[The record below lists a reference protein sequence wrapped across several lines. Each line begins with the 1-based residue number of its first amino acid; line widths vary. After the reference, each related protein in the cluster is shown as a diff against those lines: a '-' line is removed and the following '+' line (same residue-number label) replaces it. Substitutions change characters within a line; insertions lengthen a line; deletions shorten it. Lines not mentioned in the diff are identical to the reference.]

1 MTNPEISADN
11 STTQAAANTQSAH
24 RARGVTVPQ
33 GFRAASVKAGIKPSG
48 KTDLALVVND
58 GPEFSAAGVFTRNR
72 VVAAPVKVSREALAD
87 GQLRAVLYN
96 AGNANAC
103 NGALGLRDAQQ
114 MQTDLADLLN
124 FDSNHVAVCSTGLIG
139 EPMPMDNVSAGI
151 EKLPGVLGDSPD
163 HGEGAARAIMTTDTT
178 VKQTVVEGDGWSLGG
193 MGKGVG
199 MMAPSLATMLVCL
212 TTDLSATPEQLTI
225 ALQKATALTFDT
237 LDVDGSTSTNDTVV
251 LMANGASG
259 ETATQEALNEAVL
272 AACADLADQL
282 QADAEGVTKRVKIT
296 VEGTT
301 DDVQALN
308 AARTL
313 GRDNLFKCAMFGSDP
328 NWGRVLAAVGMADA
342 DMDPDNISVYFNNH
356 AVCKATTGTPA
367 AREVDL
373 SGADIDVRVDLGT
386 GGPGSAFVRTTDLSH
401 DYVEINS
408 AYSS

>member
-1 MTNPEISADN
+1 MTNPESSADS
-11 STTQAAANTQSAH
+11 STPQVGANRESAH
-24 RARGVTVPQ
+24 SARGVTVPQ

-114 MQTDLADLLN
+114 MQTELAELLN

-139 EPMPMDNVSAGI
+139 EPMPMDAVSAGI
-151 EKLPGVLGDSPD
+151 EKLPGVLGNSPD

-178 VKQTVVEGDGWSLGG
+178 VKQTLVNGDGWSLGG

-212 TTDLSATPEQLTI
+212 TTDLSATPEQLAI

-251 LMANGASG
+251 LMASGASG
-259 ETATQEALNEAVL
+259 ETTTQEALNEAVL

>member
-1 MTNPEISADN
+1 MTNPESSADS
-11 STTQAAANTQSAH
+11 STPQVGANRESA
-24 RARGVTVPQ
+24 RSARGVTVPQ

-114 MQTDLADLLN
+114 MQTELAELLN

-151 EKLPGVLGDSPD
+151 KKLPGVLGNSPD

-178 VKQTVVEGDGWSLGG
+178 VKQTLVNGDGWSLGG

-212 TTDLSATPEQLTI
+212 TTDLSATPEQLAI

-251 LMANGASG
+251 LMASGASG
-259 ETATQEALNEAVL
+259 ETTTQEALNEAVL

>member
-1 MTNPEISADN
+1 M
-11 STTQAAANTQSAH
+11 
-24 RARGVTVPQ
+24 PQ

-114 MQTDLADLLN
+114 MQTELAQLLN
-124 FDSNHVAVCSTGLIG
+124 FDPNHVAVCSTGLIG

-151 EKLPGVLGDSPD
+151 DKLPDVLGDTPD

-178 VKQTVVEGDGWSLGG
+178 VKQTLVNGDGWSLGG

-212 TTDLSATPEQLTI
+212 TTDLSATPEQLAI

-259 ETATQEALNEAVL
+259 ETATQEALNDAVL

-301 DDVQALN
+301 NDAQALN

>member
-1 MTNPEISADN
+1 MTNPESSADS
-11 STTQAAANTQSAH
+11 STPQAGANRECSH
-24 RARGVTVPQ
+24 SARGVTVPQ

-48 KTDLALVVND
+48 KADLALVVND

-114 MQTDLADLLN
+114 MQTELAELLN

-151 EKLPGVLGDSPD
+151 EKLPGVLGSSPD
-163 HGEGAARAIMTTDTT
+163 HGKGAARAIMTTDTT
-178 VKQTVVEGDGWSLGG
+178 VKQTLVNGDGWSLGG

-212 TTDLSATPEQLTI
+212 TTDLSATPEQLAI

-251 LMANGASG
+251 LMASGASG
-259 ETATQEALNEAVL
+259 ETTTQEVLNEAVL

-301 DDVQALN
+301 DDLQALN